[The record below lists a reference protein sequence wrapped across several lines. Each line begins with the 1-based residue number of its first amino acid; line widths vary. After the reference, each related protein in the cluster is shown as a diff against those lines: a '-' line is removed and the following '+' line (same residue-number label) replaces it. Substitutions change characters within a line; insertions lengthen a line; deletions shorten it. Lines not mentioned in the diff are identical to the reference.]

1 MQRFEWRH
9 AQLDDVRVLQSPHVF
24 KFTLN
29 TGLVPLSVDLNLG
42 DVFHCNPVF
51 SDRVDRF
58 CRQMKVAII
67 AGKKLAYFSQF
78 QMFLPQCLLS
88 PCIHRALTRG
98 KSVCPPSRKLKTNR
112 SKHVS
117 PSKDSRISYIHL
129 LLSPHTNLLRN
140 SIYQHLQS
148 LHFILGRRRVIL
160 DSNRLR
166 QCRQCRGSITYY
178 CFSIA

>member
-1 MQRFEWRH
+1 MSVGVEMTSYLQKKLSLLQRFGWRH
-9 AQLDDVRVLQSPHVF
+9 AQLNDMRVLQSPHVF

-78 QMFLPQCLLS
+78 QTFLPQCLLS

-98 KSVCPPSRKLKTNR
+98 KSVCPPSRKLKTNFQELGAAEEA
-112 SKHVS
+112 VDTE
-117 PSKDSRISYIHL
+117 KD
-129 LLSPHTNLLRN
+129 
-140 SIYQHLQS
+140 
-148 LHFILGRRRVIL
+148 
-160 DSNRLR
+160 
-166 QCRQCRGSITYY
+166 
-178 CFSIA
+178 